1 MLARFR
7 DENAT
12 AISGF
17 NVSDALLVPEV
28 GVTGSNRFHQI
39 RLQDGRQLGW
49 SEFGVR
55 HGFPILYMHREGSCR
70 LEAEFFDRFARAAG
84 FRLIAADRP
93 GIGASDYAA
102 MESSLQISRDYV
114 QLIQHLGLRRFGV
127 LSWGGGSAFALPLA
141 ALEQTRCAFVA
152 LLSPVD
158 QPCSMTS
165 NRVLR
170 TLFTLGLGAL
180 VNVRRIWSGR
190 DLGRYFQRWREQLNG
205 VERRYSDDERVRL
218 LLADISDEAL
228 RQGAAGLAQDL
239 WLAAGSSK
247 AAEHDLQI
255 PVHVWSAR
263 HPEIE
268 RVDHRNSR
276 LVHHVMRRQNQL
288 IAGYVASQLFEV
300 LRAEQRRLCQP

>member
-17 NVSDALLVPEV
+17 NVPDVSLAPEV
-28 GVTGSNRFHQI
+28 GATGSSRFHQI

-49 SEFGVR
+49 SEFGAR

-70 LEAEFFDRFARAAG
+70 LEAEFFEKFARIAG

-102 MESSLQISRDYV
+102 MESSQQISRDYIE
-114 QLIQHLGLRRFGV
+114 LIQHLGLRRFGV

-141 ALEQTRCAFVA
+141 ELEQDRCAFLA
-152 LLSPVD
+152 MLSPVE
-158 QPCSMTS
+158 QPCTMTS
-165 NRVLR
+165 NRILR
-170 TLFTLGLGAL
+170 TLFTVGLGTL
-180 VNVRRIWSGR
+180 VNVRRICSGR

-205 VERRYSDDERVRL
+205 VERRYSDDEQIQL
-218 LLADISDEAL
+218 LLASISDEAL

-239 WLAAGSSK
+239 WLAAGGSK
-247 AAEHDLQI
+247 AAGHRLQI

-263 HPEIE
+263 PPASEHSGHP
-268 RVDHRNSR
+268 HSR
-276 LVHHVMRRQNQL
+276 FIHHVMRRQNQL
-288 IAGYVASQLFEV
+288 VAGYVTSQLFEV
-300 LRAEQRRLCQP
+300 LRAEQQKLGQP

>member
-12 AISGF
+12 VTSGF
-17 NVSDALLVPEV
+17 NVPDAVLVPEA
-28 GVTGSNRFHQI
+28 GASGSGRFHQI

-49 SEFGVR
+49 AEFGAR

-70 LEAEFFDRFARAAG
+70 LEAEFFDRFARVAG
-84 FRLIAADRP
+84 FRLIAVDRP

-102 MESSLQISRDYV
+102 MESARQIAREHG
-114 QLIQHLGLRRFGV
+114 QLIQHLGLRRFGL

-141 ALEQTRCAFVA
+141 RMEQQSCAFVA

-165 NRVLR
+165 NRILR
-170 TLFTLGLGAL
+170 TLFTLGLSAF
-180 VNVRRIWSGR
+180 VSVRRICSGR

-218 LLADISDEAL
+218 LLASISDEAL
-228 RQGAAGLAQDL
+228 RQGAAGLAQDI
-239 WLAAGSSK
+239 WLAAGGSK
-247 AAEHDLQI
+247 PAEHGLQI
-255 PVHVWSAR
+255 PVHIWSAR
-263 HPEIE
+263 HRDAE
-268 RVDHRNSR
+268 HRHDR
-276 LVHHVMRRQNQL
+276 LVHHPMRGQNQL

-300 LRAEQRRLCQP
+300 LRAEQRKPGQP